1 MEALVFMLTF
11 ASIYYAIVWINRYFC
26 RRSHMGN
33 LGREEDYVYYCGYRG
48 GVKSIREKEPDPLP
62 KTELIHPPQRRH
74 PPR

>member
-11 ASIYYAIVWINRYFC
+11 ASIYYAIVWINRYFY

-48 GVKSIREKEPDPLP
+48 GVKESLKNPVNW
-62 KTELIHPPQRRH
+62 HQVQA
-74 PPR
+74 

>member
-33 LGREEDYVYYCGYRG
+33 LGREEDYGDLE
-48 GVKSIREKEPDPLP
+48 KSRNG
-62 KTELIHPPQRRH
+62 LIKRPVQL
-74 PPR
+74 